1 MLIQTVGCTLQEV
14 LVDEKGKAI
23 HSSYEQSGEAD
34 QYFDEKQEEWL
45 KEQEENKRKLKEYKD
60 RLTKERKAK
69 KKLTT
74 NFKQ

>member
-1 MLIQTVGCTLQEV
+1 M
-14 LVDEKGKAI
+14 DENGKAI
-23 HSSYEQSGEAD
+23 HSSFETSGEAD

-60 RLTKERKAK
+60 RLAKERKAK

>member
-23 HSSYEQSGEAD
+23 HSSFETSGEAD
-34 QYFDEKQEEWL
+34 KYFDEKQEEWL
-45 KEQEENKRKLKEYKD
+45 KEQEENKRKLKEYTE
-60 RLTKERKAK
+60 RLAKERKAK

>member
-34 QYFDEKQEEWL
+34 QYFDKKQEEKPKNNSL
-45 KEQEENKRKLKEYKD
+45 VAEKFGDKKTGKKRKMTEILKS
-60 RLTKERKAK
+60 
-69 KKLTT
+69 
-74 NFKQ
+74 